1 MKKNY
6 SDTGVGIFAYNRP
19 SHLKRLF
26 ISLSNH
32 DLENLYVFLDGPKTI
47 LDKVNQDEIKIMI
60 QNYPKKIKLIKRKK
74 NLGLKRAILFGA
86 NYLSKKYKKIIIIED
101 DCIPFRNFLK
111 FFDISFKIMEKD
123 NQIEA
128 ICAYQHPNISNKFNE
143 FVNLKMNLFIPWGW
157 GTLSS
162 NWNKFQNYK
171 SKIDLPKIYDD
182 FKKKKNKKTIWSLN
196 YISYMYQKE
205 KKCIYPSHSM
215 VKNIGFDGSGV
226 NSKNTNHFR
235 VLENRIKLNSDCIY
249 KKNISEYQK
258 KFFKDKLKFFY

>member
-1 MKKNY
+1 M
-6 SDTGVGIFAYNRP
+6 
-19 SHLKRLF
+19 
-26 ISLSNH
+26 
-32 DLENLYVFLDGPKTI
+32 
-47 LDKVNQDEIKIMI
+47 
-60 QNYPKKIKLIKRKK
+60 
-74 NLGLKRAILFGA
+74 
-86 NYLSKKYKKIIIIED
+86 SKKYKKIIIIED

-205 KKCIYPSHSM
+205 KNVFILHILWLKILDLM
-215 VKNIGFDGSGV
+215 AQ
-226 NSKNTNHFR
+226 
-235 VLENRIKLNSDCIY
+235 VLIRKTLIILE
-249 KKNISEYQK
+249 
-258 KFFKDKLKFFY
+258 FLKIE

>member
-60 QNYPKKIKLIKRKK
+60 QNYPKKIKLIKKK
-74 NLGLKRAILFGA
+74 KFRFKKSNFIWCKLFV
-86 NYLSKKYKKIIIIED
+86 KKYKKIIIIED

-182 FKKKKNKKTIWSLN
+182 FKKKKK
-196 YISYMYQKE
+196 
-205 KKCIYPSHSM
+205 
-215 VKNIGFDGSGV
+215 
-226 NSKNTNHFR
+226 
-235 VLENRIKLNSDCIY
+235 
-249 KKNISEYQK
+249 
-258 KFFKDKLKFFY
+258 